1 MIFRSKQLKY
11 GAVVIALGL
20 AFASVSPAE
29 AADKDDFELNAKAR
43 AVSTMNII
51 RAASDLIDIRVT
63 RWSTDDERDAL
74 VGTLQTQ
81 GNHGLAAALNEQEST
96 GWVSFDPRGGGGPG
110 RDPRRS
116 TLRYAREIVHG
127 DSKEVIMITNHYPGY
142 GTDPQAADGSK
153 LAEYPVSFVLLKL
166 QKNEDDEWTGIG
178 RMFVGAKLRF
188 DISRKKFVIDEFP
201 MDPVYLKDVKIR

>member
-1 MIFRSKQLKY
+1 MIICSKQLKY
-11 GAVVIALGL
+11 GAVAIALGL
-20 AFASVSPAE
+20 AFAAVSPAE
-29 AADKDDFELNAKAR
+29 AADGDDFELNVKAR
-43 AVSTMNII
+43 AVSTMNIL

-63 RWSTDDERDAL
+63 RWSTEDERNAL
-74 VGTLQTQ
+74 VGALETQ

-116 TLRYAREIVHG
+116 TLRYSREITQG

-142 GTDPQAADGSK
+142 GTDPQAANGSK

-166 QKNEDDEWTGIG
+166 QKNEDGDWTGIG

-188 DISRKKFVIDEFP
+188 DVSSKKFVIDEFP

>member
-1 MIFRSKQLKY
+1 MNIRSTQLKF
-11 GAVVIALGL
+11 GTVVMALGF
-20 AFASVSPAE
+20 AFAAISPAQ
-29 AADKDDFELNAKAR
+29 AADEDDFELNIKAR
-43 AVSTMNII
+43 AVSTMNIL

-63 RWSTDDERDAL
+63 RWSTEDQRNAL
-74 VGTLQTQ
+74 AEELENT
-81 GNHGLAAALNEQEST
+81 GNHGFAAALNDQEST

-116 TLRYAREIVHG
+116 TLRYSREIVQG
-127 DSKEVIMITNHYPGY
+127 DRKEVILVTNHYPGY

-166 QKNEDDEWTGIG
+166 QKNEDGDWTGIG

-188 DISRKKFVIDEFP
+188 DSSSKKFVIVEFP
-201 MDPVYLKDVKIR
+201 MDPVYLKDVKVR

>member
-1 MIFRSKQLKY
+1 MKIRSMQLKT
-11 GAVVIALGL
+11 GALVVALGFVL
-20 AFASVSPAE
+20 AAVSPAA
-29 AADKDDFELNAKAR
+29 AADKDDFELNVKAR
-43 AVSTMNII
+43 AVSTMNIL
-51 RAASDLIDIRVT
+51 RAASDMLDIRVT
-63 RWSTDDERDAL
+63 RWSTEDQREAL
-74 VGTLQTQ
+74 AATLESQ

-116 TLRYAREIVHG
+116 TLRYSREIIDG
-127 DSKEVIMITNHYPGY
+127 NNREVILVTNHYPGY

-166 QKNEDDEWTGIG
+166 QKNDDGEWTGVG

-188 DISRKKFVIDEFP
+188 DAAAKKFVIDEFP
-201 MDPVYLKDVKIR
+201 MDPVYLKDVKVR